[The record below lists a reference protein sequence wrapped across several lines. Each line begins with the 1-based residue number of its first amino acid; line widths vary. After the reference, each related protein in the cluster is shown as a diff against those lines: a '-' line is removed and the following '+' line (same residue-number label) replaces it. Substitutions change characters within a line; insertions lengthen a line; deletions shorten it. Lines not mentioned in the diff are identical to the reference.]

1 MATIQAGGLRKSFG
15 RIEAVKD
22 VSFSVD
28 KGELFGFLGPNGAG
42 KTTTI
47 GMLTTLLRPTG
58 GRATVAGNDV
68 VRDPAAVR
76 RSIGLVLQ
84 ESTYD
89 QDLTAMHMLR
99 IQGIAFGLSAREIRT
114 RSEELLSL
122 LDLWDRRND
131 RLREYSG
138 GMARRAELARGL
150 VHKPEVLFLDEPTLG
165 LDPQSRRTMWDYID
179 GLRRTD
185 GVTIFLTT
193 HYMEEAD
200 NCGRLGIIN
209 DGRIVALDTPDR
221 LKSQLGGDVVT
232 IVSPQPTQVAAEVM
246 ERFGVATQTVEGIV
260 TANVQDAAG
269 FLPELLRGLTTPV
282 DSVSVNR
289 PTLEDVFVSLTDR
302 NFGKAQNDLDGKRS

>member
-58 GRATVAGNDV
+58 GRATVAGNVV